1 MGAPGRNVWEG
12 AHRHTLLAQVGLRV
26 AWRSGAVGGMA
37 AGALDAG
44 ENGHGLWC
52 AGRVP
57 DGPLTQSLHP
67 RCAVTCPLSCPVE
80 GNPLSPKLLLLLSH
94 TGLVP
99 GGEGGLVNRAT
110 PVPATSVAA
119 QGCRDGWGLDPESA
133 WDPAVRTARVAGGG
147 AGGGT

>member
-1 MGAPGRNVWEG
+1 MEKEGLPFLGAPGRNVWEG
-12 AHRHTLLAQVGLRV
+12 VHRHTLLAQVGLRV

-67 RCAVTCPLSCPVE
+67 RRAVTCPLSCPVE
-80 GNPLSPKLLLLLSH
+80 GNQSSPKLLLLLSH
-94 TGLVP
+94 TRLVP
-99 GGEGGLVNRAT
+99 GARA
-110 PVPATSVAA
+110 VS
-119 QGCRDGWGLDPESA
+119 
-133 WDPAVRTARVAGGG
+133 
-147 AGGGT
+147 

>member
-1 MGAPGRNVWEG
+1 M
-12 AHRHTLLAQVGLRV
+12 
-26 AWRSGAVGGMA
+26 
-37 AGALDAG
+37 
-44 ENGHGLWC
+44 
-52 AGRVP
+52 
-57 DGPLTQSLHP
+57 
-67 RCAVTCPLSCPVE
+67 E

-147 AGGGT
+147 AGGVTGGEVQVWGTSQTLYQSKPELSALTAASVGIGPACGASSPSLAESWGAEGGLGKG